1 MQNNSEKYVL
11 QLKNLS
17 VSYGLDAVVSD
28 VSLSMKKGE
37 ILCIVGESGSGKS
50 TLIKAIHGLEN
61 ATVTAG
67 EVVLFGKDCKTKKEK
82 QALMG
87 TEVGLIPQNPG
98 GSFNPLRTFEKQF
111 REALKGT
118 KMAYDENRIGNVFET
133 LGLKDGKSILKS
145 RPYEMSGGMNQ
156 RIAIAFSYMKKP
168 KLLLCDEATSALDVT
183 TARIVVE
190 ELKTLR
196 KENDTAILMVTHHLG
211 IARTMAD
218 NVAIMK
224 DGKIVEYGRAE
235 EIFSNPKC
243 EYTKKLL
250 CDVPK
255 LKIDELE

>member
-1 MQNNSEKYVL
+1 MQNNSEEYVL

-98 GSFNPLRTFEKQF
+98 GSFNPLRPFEKQF
-111 REALKGT
+111 REAFAGCGKQFDKEQIVET
-118 KMAYDENRIGNVFET
+118 FEKV
-133 LGLKDGKSILKS
+133 GLKDGKSILKS

-156 RIAIAFSYMKKP
+156 RIAVAFAFALKP
-168 KLLLCDEATSALDVT
+168 HLLLCDEATSALDVT
-183 TARIVVE
+183 TAQLVVE
-190 ELKTLR
+190 ELKDLR
-196 KENDTAILMVTHHLG
+196 NENDTAILMVTHHLG
-211 IARTMAD
+211 IAKIMAD
-218 NVAIMK
+218 HVAIMK
-224 DGKIVEYGRAE
+224 DGKILEYGTVD

-243 EYTKKLL
+243 AYTKKLL

-255 LKIDELE
+255 LKQE

>member
-50 TLIKAIHGLEN
+50 TLIRAIHGLEN

-98 GSFNPLRTFEKQF
+98 GSFNPLRPFEKQF
-111 REALKGT
+111 REAFAGCGKQFDKEQIVET
-118 KMAYDENRIGNVFET
+118 FEKV
-133 LGLKDGKSILKS
+133 GLKDGKSILKS

-156 RIAIAFSYMKKP
+156 RIAVAFSFVLKP
-168 KLLLCDEATSALDVT
+168 HLLLCDEATSALDVT
-183 TARIVVE
+183 TAQLVVK
-190 ELKTLR
+190 ELKDLR
-196 KENDTAILMVTHHLG
+196 NENDTAILMVTHHLG
-211 IARTMAD
+211 IAKSMAD
-218 NVAIMK
+218 HVAIMK
-224 DGKIVEYGRAE
+224 DGKILEYGTVD
-235 EIFSNPKC
+235 EIFLDPKC
-243 EYTKKLL
+243 EYTKNLL

-255 LKIDELE
+255 LKQE